1 MRVTFSATEQ
11 LQLRQS
17 EPLPSLQ
24 HYLRQPQRLVQAIA
38 DPKLME
44 ALPGDRFRLKMRPLN
59 FLDIYHFQ
67 PTVVLKVWA
76 NAAGTVFL
84 ESESCEIR
92 GIDYINHRFSL
103 QLKGRLAP
111 YRQDGHTLLQGK
123 ADLQVGVDLPQALW
137 LTPKPLLEMAA
148 NGLLRGVLARI
159 KQRLQGQLL
168 ADYQQWLAQQNDSLV
183 AQASSAVEALEP
195 I

>member
-17 EPLPSLQ
+17 DPLPSLQ

-44 ALPGDRFRLKMRPLN
+44 VLPGDRFRLKMRPLN

-76 NAAGTVFL
+76 NATGTVFL

-168 ADYQQWLAQQNDSLV
+168 ADYQQWLAQQNDNLV
-183 AQASSAVEALEP
+183 TQASPTAEALEA

>member
-11 LQLRQS
+11 LSLQQS
-17 EPLPSLQ
+17 DPLPSLQ
-24 HYLRQPQRLVQAIA
+24 HYLRQPQRLVRAIA

-44 ALPGDRFRLKMRPLN
+44 VLPGDRFRLKMRPLN

-67 PTVVLKVWA
+67 PTVVLKLWS
-76 NAAGTVFL
+76 NPTGTVFL

-103 QLKGRLAP
+103 RLKGRLAP
-111 YRQDGHTLLQGK
+111 YHQGGHTLLQGK
-123 ADLQVGVDLPQALW
+123 ADLQVAVDLPQALW

-168 ADYQQWLAQQNDSLV
+168 ADYEQWLAQQNENSPL
-183 AQASSAVEALEP
+183 QSSPAVEALEP